1 MADLGY
7 HVVSKHVR
15 ISQRDNDRL
24 SKLEKVKGRR
34 QATLIREAVEAYLD
48 REERRL
54 RRAES

>member
-7 HVVSKHVR
+7 NVVSKHVR
-15 ISQRDNDRL
+15 ISERDNERL
-24 SKLEKVKGRR
+24 AALEKALGKR
-34 QATLIREAVEAYLD
+34 QATLIREGVEAYLD

>member
-7 HVVSKHVR
+7 NVVSKHVR
-15 ISQRDNDRL
+15 ISERDNERL
-24 SKLEKVKGRR
+24 TELEKRKGRR

-48 REERRL
+48 REERRI